1 MKSSLGFSKLIL
13 ISAIVTGCGKVGDLV
28 TVTLQTGLENN
39 RPIPNMMESFS
50 SLSNNLYG
58 PSPTCK
64 QTEIRVG
71 YGPHTN
77 GGNKSFNTY
86 LVSMTTATALPSA
99 SDPLIA
105 WLTNA
110 TMSPIQV
117 QIPKNEPYDFGMI
130 GALILSTDAD
140 SNGNCLKFASPGVP
154 NSTYSML
161 GHASATFTSDAIVPI
176 KLWTLPVST
185 APVTPLV
192 GTSCNNIDHHDEGV
206 TQDCPNLNF
215 NKVICHG
222 NDCNIG
228 YANYIQYS
236 YFPGSNG
243 TPPITQL
250 IVAVNSPN
258 DIVSYLP
265 DVDGLNVTSYNSSNA
280 VIISTAYSNSNSYNT
295 SYSPRA
301 DFPDGSGSYINVIS
315 GGGVTPLGLFDIQSV
330 NYTPTGFTVQLNTSV
345 YRANSYINLSDKSA
359 TPGIVNPIGT
369 ATTTSY
375 SIPSHFSD
383 FNLLHGSS
391 SFIFSLQTQASNNV
405 YVSPPSNSSTY
416 YYSYIAAPTSDTS
429 TNDNAITVTFTQ
441 PSNYLSAPFN
451 GNLSY
456 KVRYG
461 TMGATY
467 PSGFT
472 NVLSAS
478 TPSVTISGLTNHSYY
493 DFVVETYFNGNLIG
507 VSPVLT
513 AQP

>member
-1 MKSSLGFSKLIL
+1 M
-13 ISAIVTGCGKVGDLV
+13 
-28 TVTLQTGLENN
+28 
-39 RPIPNMMESFS
+39 
-50 SLSNNLYG
+50 
-58 PSPTCK
+58 
-64 QTEIRVG
+64 
-71 YGPHTN
+71 
-77 GGNKSFNTY
+77 
-86 LVSMTTATALPSA
+86 
-99 SDPLIA
+99 
-105 WLTNA
+105 
-110 TMSPIQV
+110 
-117 QIPKNEPYDFGMI
+117 
-130 GALILSTDAD
+130 
-140 SNGNCLKFASPGVP
+140 
-154 NSTYSML
+154 
-161 GHASATFTSDAIVPI
+161 
-176 KLWTLPVST
+176 
-185 APVTPLV
+185 
-192 GTSCNNIDHHDEGV
+192 
-206 TQDCPNLNF
+206 
-215 NKVICHG
+215 ICHG

-345 YRANSYINLSDKSA
+345 YS
-359 TPGIVNPIGT
+359 T